1 MALITTDIPNLIGGV
16 SQQPDV
22 MRLISQCEVQ
32 ENAVG
37 SVVEGL
43 KKRPPTEHVQR
54 LIQNFVASDAFIHHV
69 NRDVDEQYFLVLDG
83 GGTVKAFDMAGNS
96 ESVVVDSENTP
107 AIGNY
112 FTSTN
117 PRADFRSVTIAD
129 VTFLVNTSVKVEQ
142 STTLSTGSVNTH
154 EALVVVRQSPANFS
168 KCRLEL
174 FVNGE
179 DANLDSDTTGGFS
192 DEFGYG
198 STVGDGKDAI
208 FTATQVATAL
218 NNFTPSTPG
227 STLDLTAPNTST
239 TTVYV
244 ESTEAFNLTASD
256 GLGGKILSVIKDDV
270 ENFADLPSVAKHGMV
285 IRVIGNP
292 ETGVD
297 DYYVKFVGDNDQT
310 GVCQGRWVE
319 TTAGGIKN
327 EYDFSTMPHVLVRT
341 PTTDNNGNITG
352 FEFRLNQADGSF
364 GGSPTGPMGNFKFSP
379 RQVGDE
385 LTNPP
390 PTFVNNKISDI
401 AFFKNRL
408 VLLSGENVI
417 LSEVGEYFNFY
428 RTTVAQL
435 LDSDVID
442 VAVGGASISNLK
454 QAVPFSN
461 RLILFSDRTQF
472 SLQGEQVLTPLTASI
487 TPQTAFEITPDTK
500 PVVAGSSLFFAFP
513 RGDFSGVKQFF
524 KVNEVDI
531 QFDAVEASAQ
541 VPKYIKGNIKTMA
554 ASTHED
560 MLFAVTDNDPTNLY
574 VYKFMDL
581 NGRRELSAWSKFTF
595 GGNIYSVFLINT
607 DLFMLIKYGNDLFL
621 EKIQMQTG
629 LTDVNVDY
637 VTTLDRRVYKATGT
651 GTYLPSTNTTE
662 WTGLGYTPSESAEIY
677 TNTGFKLTVT
687 TGGDGTIKAS
697 GDFSTTPVYIGEP
710 YTMRYEFTKPVI
722 KDKDRFG
729 NQRPMPSMPGSRH
742 QIRYVTVMFDET
754 SFFSIRVT
762 PTNGD
767 PIEYPFSG
775 RFYSSASSTT
785 DVLPSSQGSFRVPV
799 FSQSSSA
806 KVELLNS
813 SGLPSNFQSAFF
825 EGDLTSRSQK
835 R

>member
-1 MALITTDIPNLIGGV
+1 M
-16 SQQPDV
+16 
-22 MRLISQCEVQ
+22 
-32 ENAVG
+32 
-37 SVVEGL
+37 
-43 KKRPPTEHVQR
+43 
-54 LIQNFVASDAFIHHV
+54 
-69 NRDVDEQYFLVLDG
+69 
-83 GGTVKAFDMAGNS
+83 GN
-96 ESVVVDSENTP
+96 
-107 AIGNY
+107 
-112 FTSTN
+112 
-117 PRADFRSVTIAD
+117 
-129 VTFLVNTSVKVEQ
+129 
-142 STTLSTGSVNTH
+142 
-154 EALVVVRQSPANFS
+154 
-168 KCRLEL
+168 
-174 FVNGE
+174 
-179 DANLDSDTTGGFS
+179 
-192 DEFGYG
+192 
-198 STVGDGKDAI
+198 GKDGI
-208 FTATQVATAL
+208 TTATQVAAAL
-218 NNFTPSTPG
+218 DAFSPSSG
-227 STLDLTAPNTST
+227 SLDLTAPNTGT

-244 ESTEAFNLTASD
+244 SANEAFNLTASD
-256 GLGGKILSVIKDDV
+256 GLGGKILSVIKDDI

-327 EYDFSTMPHVLVRT
+327 DYDFSTMPHVLVRDG
-341 PTTDNNGNITG
+341 TTGN
-352 FEFRLNQADGSF
+352 FQLNQSDGSY
-364 GGSPTGPMGNFKFSP
+364 GGSTAAPMGNFKFSP

-472 SLQGEQVLTPLTASI
+472 SLQGEQVLSPLTASI

-595 GGNIYSVFLINT
+595 GGSIYSVFLIDT

-621 EKIQMQTG
+621 EKMQMQTG

-637 VTTLDRRVYKATGT
+637 VTTLDRRVYRDGG
-651 GTYLPSTNTTE
+651 GTYDPATNTTT
-662 WTGLGYTPSESAEIY
+662 WTVLGYTPSASAEVY

-687 TGGDGTIKAS
+687 ATGGSSITVAGNP
-697 GDFSTTPVYIGEP
+697 GVPVYIGEP

>member
-43 KKRPPTEHVQR
+43 KKRPPTESVGS
-54 LIQNFVASDAFIHHV
+54 LIQSVASDAFIHHV

-83 GGTVKAFDMAGNS
+83 GGTVKAFDMAGNTKT
-96 ESVVVDSENTP
+96 VTVDNEAGEP
-107 AIGNY
+107 AETTAY
-112 FTSTN
+112 FTSSN
-117 PRADFRSVTIAD
+117 PRADFRAATIAD

-142 STTLSTGSVNTH
+142 STNLSTGSVNTH

-168 KCRLEL
+168 KCQLEL
-174 FVNGE
+174 SVNGE
-179 DANLDSDTTGGFS
+179 DANLDSDPGTGGVQS
-192 DEFGYG
+192 EFGYG
-198 STVGDGKDAI
+198 STVGNGKDGI
-208 FTATQVATAL
+208 TTATQVAAAL
-218 NNFTPSTPG
+218 DAFSPSSG
-227 STLDLTAPNTST
+227 SLDLTAPNTGT

-244 ESTEAFNLTASD
+244 SANEAFNLTASD
-256 GLGGKILSVIKDDV
+256 GLGGQILSVIKDDI

-327 EYDFSTMPHVLVRT
+327 AYDFSTMPHVLVRDGT
-341 PTTDNNGNITG
+341 SGN
-352 FEFRLNQADGSF
+352 FQLNQSDGSF
-364 GGSPTGPMGNFKFSP
+364 GGSTAAPMGNFQFTP

-472 SLQGEQVLTPLTASI
+472 SLQGEQVLSPLTASI

-541 VPKYIKGNIKTMA
+541 VPKYIKGSIKTMA

-595 GGNIYSVFLINT
+595 GGNIYSVFLIDT

-637 VTTLDRRVYKATGT
+637 VTTLDRRVYKST
-651 GTYLPSTNTTE
+651 GTYSASTNTTE
-662 WTGLGYTPSESAEIY
+662 WTGLGYTPSASAEIY

-687 TGGDGTIKAS
+687 ARGDGTITAS

-762 PTNGD
+762 PTNGE

-775 RFYSSASSTT
+775 RFYSSDSSTT

>member
-43 KKRPPTEHVQR
+43 KKRPPTESVGS
-54 LIQNFVASDAFIHHV
+54 LIQSVASDAFIHHV
-69 NRDVDEQYFLVLDG
+69 NRDANEQYFLVVDG
-83 GGTVKAFDMAGNS
+83 GGTVKAFDMAGNTKT
-96 ESVVVDSENTP
+96 VTVDNETGEP
-107 AIGNY
+107 AAITTY
-112 FTSTN
+112 FTSSN
-117 PRADFRSVTIAD
+117 PRTDFRAVTIAD
-129 VTFLVNTSVKVEQ
+129 VTFLVNTTTQVLQ
-142 STTLSTGSVNTH
+142 ANTLSSGSVNTH

-168 KCRLEL
+168 KCIIEMKVDGVDIGLTDGL
-174 FVNGE
+174 G
-179 DANLDSDTTGGFS
+179 SQDTN
-192 DEFGYG
+192 FGYG
-198 STVGDGKDAI
+198 QTVGQGSLDAI
-208 FTATQVATAL
+208 QTATRIRTTL
-218 NNFTPSTPG
+218 NT
-227 STLDLTAPNTST
+227 NTSLTSTADLNHGVDT

-244 ESTEAFNLTASD
+244 SGSQDFNITASD
-256 GLGGKILSVIKDDV
+256 GLGNKIVQVIKDDI
-270 ENFADLPSVAKHGMV
+270 ENFADLPSVARHGMV

-327 EYDFSTMPHVLVRT
+327 DFDFATMPHVLVRQA
-341 PTTDNNGNITG
+341 NGN
-352 FEFRLNQADGSF
+352 FQLNQSDGSY
-364 GGSPTGPMGNFKFSP
+364 GGSTAAPMGNFKFSP

-435 LDSDVID
+435 LDSAVID

-472 SLQGEQVLTPLTASI
+472 SLQGEQVLSPLTASI

-581 NGRRELSAWSKFTF
+581 NGRRELSSWSKFTF
-595 GGNIYSVFLINT
+595 GGSIYSVFLIDT
-607 DLFMLIKYGNDLFL
+607 DLFMLIKYGSDLFL

-637 VTTLDRRVYKATGT
+637 VTTLDRRVYKST
-651 GTYLPSTNTTE
+651 GTYSAATNTTQ
-662 WTGLGYTPSESAEIY
+662 WTGLGYTPSTSAEIY

-687 TGGDGTIKAS
+687 TRANGTITAS

-775 RFYSSASSTT
+775 RFYSSDSSTT